1 MTRSLP
7 TLFLL
12 VSGFFGTSFQSAVAY
27 DNPRPATAYHIV
39 GDGDDNRRG
48 AVQGRV
54 ITQDG
59 RPAAYVT
66 IAVKGSGKGT
76 TASEDG
82 SYHLRQLAPGEHTLV
97 VSFVGLETREQTITV
112 QPGQTTQLDLTL
124 TETARQLGEVQVR
137 GYKSANQT
145 PVNVGKVGIK
155 PMDLPQAVA
164 VIERDVLD
172 RQQTLRIS
180 DVLANTNGVYISGT
194 TGGYQE
200 EISARGFTF
209 GSSNTFKNGVRFN
222 NSVMPEVS
230 SLERVEVLKGSS
242 AILFGNVAAG
252 GILNL
257 VTKKPRFEAGGQVQ
271 MRGGSFGFYKP
282 AFDVYGR
289 LTSNIAVRLN
299 GTYENSRSFRD
310 EVRSERFY
318 INPSVLA
325 KLGTRTELLLE
336 VDHLRDNR
344 TLDFGIGAV
353 NYAIPDVPR
362 SRFLGT
368 SWGYNDVR
376 QTGITA
382 TISHRLNDQWQLRA
396 TGGMQQYNSDQFGT
410 TRPNASNQFIRPNG
424 DWQRGIQ
431 RTQVDEQYRIG
442 QLDLT
447 GTFSTGGIRHT
458 LLIGA
463 DADSYRTNTTAF
475 NPLARYDTLNIYNPA
490 KYRLRQDVPTLTA
503 RQLTEA
509 PIDRAGVYVQDL
521 LAISEKLKV
530 LAGLRYSYQQTIST
544 ITTLADSK
552 ATTTSN
558 FDGAFT
564 PRFGVVYQPRPTT
577 SLFVSY
583 ANSFVLNT
591 GVDITGN
598 ALPPSFINQYEA
610 GLKNDLL
617 NGWLSANLTVYQI
630 RNSNLAQTV
639 LNPPASNP
647 NARELAGEV
656 TSRGVEVDVKSKTVR
671 GFSFLAGYS
680 YNEARY
686 TQSNIF
692 IVNSLLRYNPNH
704 TANGSLFYT
713 LQRPGFGR
721 GLQLGFTALYIGE
734 RQAGRSTRLT
744 VANDAFRLIPVA
756 AYTQLNASVGYVRA
770 RYSLRANVSNLL
782 NQLSYNIHDD
792 NSVNPIAPRMVS
804 ATVSWNW

>member
-1 MTRSLP
+1 
-7 TLFLL
+7 
-12 VSGFFGTSFQSAVAY
+12 
-27 DNPRPATAYHIV
+27 
-39 GDGDDNRRG
+39 
-48 AVQGRV
+48 
-54 ITQDG
+54 
-59 RPAAYVT
+59 
-66 IAVKGSGKGT
+66 
-76 TASEDG
+76 
-82 SYHLRQLAPGEHTLV
+82 
-97 VSFVGLETREQTITV
+97 
-112 QPGQTTQLDLTL
+112 
-124 TETARQLGEVQVR
+124 
-137 GYKSANQT
+137 
-145 PVNVGKVGIK
+145 
-155 PMDLPQAVA
+155 
-164 VIERDVLD
+164 
-172 RQQTLRIS
+172 
-180 DVLANTNGVYISGT
+180 
-194 TGGYQE
+194 
-200 EISARGFTF
+200 
-209 GSSNTFKNGVRFN
+209 
-222 NSVMPEVS
+222 
-230 SLERVEVLKGSS
+230 
-242 AILFGNVAAG
+242 
-252 GILNL
+252 
-257 VTKKPRFEAGGQVQ
+257 VQ